1 MDENYIKN
9 LKLNELKSLAS
20 RLELKGTSSL
30 SKDKLSDRIISEL
43 KTFEEYQEKEQS
55 KYKKVRQLGQ
65 EGKEGTTYLVIDN
78 STGKRYAMKQFRPS
92 KSIDKM
98 TREAELQQVA
108 SENGLSPM
116 VIDVNNHYRYII
128 MEKLDKSLF
137 EILREGRGDLSEDL
151 QMQIIRILKKLDEI
165 RIFHADP
172 NPSNFMVR
180 GKKLYIID
188 YGFSKKIDKR
198 LITKHGTE
206 NLNMHFMVLGFLL
219 KIKEICGKVPLYKY
233 KVLVKYLSQEQRQLF
248 KK

>member
-1 MDENYIKN
+1 MDENYIKK
-9 LKLNELKSLAS
+9 LKLSELKSLSS
-20 RLELKGTSSL
+20 RLELKGVSAL
-30 SKDKLSDRIISEL
+30 SKEKLADKIISEL
-43 KTFEEYQEKEQS
+43 KDFEKYQQNEEQ

-78 STGKRYAMKQFRPS
+78 STNKRYAMKQFRPS

-98 TREAELQQVA
+98 TREAELQQIA
-108 SENGLSPM
+108 AQHGLSPG

-165 RIFHADP
+165 KIFHADP

-188 YGFSKKIDKR
+188 YGFGKKIDKR
-198 LITKHGTE
+198 LVTKHGTE

-233 KVLVKYLSQEQRQLF
+233 KVLVKYLSEEQRQLF